1 LQENFF
7 FKRLHLNYFSKKY
20 FMDFIYKEYK
30 KGEILFKEN
39 DPVTF
44 LYLIKS
50 GEVSITLNKNLVNL
64 DVLIDDLAKK
74 IKYEYKQDEYTIKSD
89 PFFIKENIQ
98 IKNIL
103 KLFIFGTTEVMGG
116 EEHYFEL
123 NKRLYDAKVTSE
135 VLKCYIIDIKVR

>member
-1 LQENFF
+1 
-7 FKRLHLNYFSKKY
+7 
-20 FMDFIYKEYK
+20 MDFIYKEYK